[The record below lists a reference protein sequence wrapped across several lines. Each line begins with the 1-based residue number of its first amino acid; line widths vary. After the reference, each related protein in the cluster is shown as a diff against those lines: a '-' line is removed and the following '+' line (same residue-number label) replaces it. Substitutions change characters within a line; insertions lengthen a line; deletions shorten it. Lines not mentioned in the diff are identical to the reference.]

1 MLLKTDVF
9 SPHIYASEGSVTL
22 KGKKIPFR
30 TVCEDNVFYGDDS
43 TPEASLFSY
52 SYFRSDV
59 EDPSDRPVLFCFNG
73 GPGSSSTMVHVGFLG
88 PYRVKYGDVDGAG
101 VPLPPYEACVN
112 EDCLLDIAD
121 IVIMDAIGTGYG
133 RLLDE
138 SKKDKYYGT
147 EADAEASITFVQ
159 KWLTKYGRWKSPKY
173 IVGESYGCTRGAK
186 MIGMGSFGTDRSYG
200 VAFDGAVFIGNT
212 VSTFRDRNGSAFISP
227 VTLVPTV
234 AAINWYHNHPTDQ
247 TCEEFARE
255 AAAWADSEYLPAI
268 YKGEALT
275 AKERERIIKKL
286 MYYTGAS
293 RKYLEDRDLLIEPV
307 EIRSEIAAKKGL
319 HVGRL
324 DARVTR
330 PLYEPLK
337 VESDQGRGMSNDPSA
352 AKYDPL
358 FEGVLLGTVA
368 PMLGIE
374 SDRNFVS
381 SQHLWKTWNRELK
394 GRTTAECLSDT
405 MRNFPNMRVL
415 FMNGWYDLATT
426 TGAMWYM
433 LDHSHLPKDRVSVK
447 YYETGHMVYL
457 GEDKVKAVNEDIR
470 EFLMNK

>member
-1 MLLKTDVF
+1 MILKTDVF
-9 SPHIYASEGSVTL
+9 TPQRFTSEGKVTL
-22 KGKKIPFR
+22 RGKTVPFN
-30 TVCEDNVFYGDDS
+30 TVCEDNVFYGDDG

-59 EDPSDRPVLFCFNG
+59 KDTSDRPVLFCFNG

-88 PYRVKYGDVDGAG
+88 PYRVKYGEVDAAG

-138 SKKDKYYGT
+138 SKKDKYWGT
-147 EADAEASITFVQ
+147 EPDAEASVTFVQ
-159 KWLTKYGRWKSPKY
+159 KWLTRYDRWKSPKY

-186 MIGMGSFGTDRSYG
+186 MIGMGAFGTDRSYG

-212 VSTFRDRNGSAFISP
+212 VNTFKNRLEGAFIAP
-227 VTLVPTV
+227 VTLVPT
-234 AAINWYHNHPTDQ
+234 AASINWYHNRPVKKS
-247 TCEEFARE
+247 CEDFAKE
-255 AAAWADSEYLPAI
+255 AAAWAEAEYLPAL
-268 YKGEALT
+268 YKGEDLAGRD
-275 AKERERIIKKL
+275 REKIIKKL
-286 MYYTGAS
+286 MYYTGVS
-293 RKYLEDRDLLIEPV
+293 RKYLEDRDLVIEPIG
-307 EIRSEIAAKKGL
+307 IRSEIAAAKGL

-330 PLYEPLK
+330 PLYEPL
-337 VESDQGRGMSNDPSA
+337 VIENDPERGMGNDPSA

-368 PMLGIE
+368 PMLGI
-374 SDRNFVS
+374 DTQRNFIS
-381 SQHLWKTWNRELK
+381 SRHLWKTWNREVK
-394 GRTTAECLSDT
+394 GRSTAECVSDA
-405 MRNFPNMRVL
+405 MRNFPNMRLL

-433 LDHSHLPKDRVSVK
+433 LSHSHLPKDRVDVR

-457 GEDKVKAVNEDIR
+457 GEDKVKKVNDDIR
-470 EFLMNK
+470 EFLTKK